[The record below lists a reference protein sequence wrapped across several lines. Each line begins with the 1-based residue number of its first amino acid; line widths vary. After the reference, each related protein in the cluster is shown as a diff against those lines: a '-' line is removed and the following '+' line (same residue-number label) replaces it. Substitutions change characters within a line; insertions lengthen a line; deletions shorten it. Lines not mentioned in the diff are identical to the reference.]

1 MEAVYLLGSI
11 TSTIVTSSLL
21 SLSLAVRSLL
31 SRALASP
38 SPDLG
43 SSEPSTNGGCG
54 DGDVPAVRL
63 YEGRVRHERRHPV
76 SHAFEYPVR
85 YALIDL
91 DRAPPHLRLSH
102 LSADRA
108 REVAATNGPV

>member
-11 TSTIVTSSLL
+11 TSTIVTSFLL
-21 SLSLAVRSLL
+21 SIYLAVRSLL
-31 SRALASP
+31 SHVLASTA
-38 SPDLG
+38 PDPGG
-43 SSEPSTNGGCG
+43 SESSTNGG
-54 DGDVPAVRL
+54 DSDAPAVRL
-63 YEGRVRHERRHPV
+63 YEGRVRHGRRRPV
-76 SHAFEYPVR
+76 PHAFEYPVR

-108 REVAATNGPV
+108 REVAATDGTV